1 MGSRKK
7 ADRRT
12 DVSVLI
18 YKPCVKILDLE
29 MRYTAMDELTD
40 IEKQGVKFLVKSL
53 DYLLN
58 HKDMDNSKLDAMIDV
73 FITQGISKR
82 HVSII
87 ERKEL
92 HGKIKSIIDKLR
104 E

>member
-1 MGSRKK
+1 MEE
-7 ADRRT
+7 
-12 DVSVLI
+12 
-18 YKPCVKILDLE
+18 YKELQ
-29 MRYTAMDELTD
+29 LTD

-53 DYLLN
+53 DYLIN
-58 HKDMDNSKLDAMIDV
+58 HKDMDSPKLDAMIDV

-82 HVSII
+82 HVSVT

>member
-1 MGSRKK
+1 MVDSELQL
-7 ADRRT
+7 T
-12 DVSVLI
+12 DV
-18 YKPCVKILDLE
+18 
-29 MRYTAMDELTD
+29 
-40 IEKQGVKFLVKSL
+40 EKQVVRFLVKSL
-53 DYLLN
+53 AYLVN
-58 HKDMDNSKLDAMIDV
+58 HKDMNDTKLEAMIDV

>member
-1 MGSRKK
+1 
-7 ADRRT
+7 
-12 DVSVLI
+12 
-18 YKPCVKILDLE
+18 
-29 MRYTAMDELTD
+29 
-40 IEKQGVKFLVKSL
+40 
-53 DYLLN
+53 
-58 HKDMDNSKLDAMIDV
+58 MDNSKLDAMIDV